1 MFDNIYAREYYL
13 NKIRGFYRDDMIKVI
28 TGVRR
33 CGKSSFVKSVAN
45 DLEASGV
52 PEENII
58 YMDLDSKKY
67 LKVTTPDALEKAI
80 DELIGENKDQIY
92 LLIDEIQNVEGFEPL
107 INAYRGEGNISVFLT
122 GSNSYLLSGELTT
135 KLTGRYIEIE
145 MFPLN
150 FYEYLELKKFFGKSV
165 SDTAEEFNQY
175 IRYGGFPKT
184 VEYDSPEDKELYI
197 RDVIEQIIVK
207 DIRRHKKIRNLSV
220 FDRVM
225 AYMINNYG
233 ATVNLTNILDY
244 FRKEENLH
252 ISQETLYGYIRL
264 LENAKIIYKCPRFDL
279 KSKKSLKGE
288 QKYYLADP
296 GIYFSRNAD
305 VRVNYGPALENI
317 VYTYLSAKGY
327 SLSIGKIGKLECD
340 FIARKNNDYCYAQV
354 AMTIAE
360 RSTEDREYASLEKIA
375 DNYPK
380 YLFTLDPLLQRRNGI
395 IHKNLADFMKKDE
408 DLL

>member
-33 CGKSSFVKSVAN
+33 CGKSSFIKSVAN

-52 PEENII
+52 SSENII
-58 YMDLDSKKY
+58 YIDLDSKPY
-67 LKVTTPDALEKAI
+67 LKVTTPDALEKII
-80 DELIGENKDQIY
+80 DEKIGNNGEYKY
-92 LLIDEIQNVEGFEPL
+92 LLIDEIQNVAGFEPL
-107 INAYRGEGNISVFLT
+107 INAYRNEGNISVFLT

-150 FYEYLELKKFFGKSV
+150 FFEYLELKKFFGKSIL
-165 SDTAEEFNQY
+165 DTSEEFNLF

-207 DIRRHKKIRNLSV
+207 DIRKHKKVRNLSV

-225 AYMINNYG
+225 TYMINNYG
-233 ATVNLTNILDY
+233 ATVNLTNMLNY
-244 FRKEENLH
+244 FRNEEKLN
-252 ISQETLYGYIRL
+252 ITQETLYGYIKL

-279 KSKKSLKGE
+279 KSRKSLKGE

-296 GIYFSRNAD
+296 GIYFSNNSDARI
-305 VRVNYGPALENI
+305 NYGPALENL
-317 VYTYLSAKGY
+317 VFTYLKAKGY

-340 FIARKNNDYCYAQV
+340 FIARKNNDYFYAQV
-354 AMTIAE
+354 AVTIAE
-360 RSTEDREYASLEKIA
+360 RSAEDREYASLEKIK

-380 YLFTLDPLLQRRNGI
+380 YLFTLDPMLQRRNGI
-395 IHKNLADFMKKDE
+395 IHKNLADFMKNNE
-408 DLL
+408 NL